1 MEEDFKDA
9 QGAFW
14 EAFNTFKDEEFWY
27 AFLEQS
33 VECYDFLVNAGAMP
47 PPTEGGHLQDAIDNI
62 NNLQTDYPF
71 TYRRWPDDQWPDI
84 KLGVQYNICIDEFS

>member
-14 EAFNTFKDEEFWY
+14 EAFTTFKDEEFWY

-33 VECYDFLVNAGAMP
+33 VECYDFLVESGAIDP
-47 PPTEGGHLQDAIDNI
+47 PVEGGHLQDAFDAI
-62 NNLQTDYPF
+62 NDLQTDYPF
-71 TYRRWPDDQWPDI
+71 TYRPTTIRKYRNSDVTRSS
-84 KLGVQYNICIDEFS
+84 KLFWVCMT